1 MNLKVVKAA
10 LALHALVLGAPA
22 AHAQAVTKP
31 TTIAAQAD
39 QQQIEQRATA
49 LQAAVQQAAKAHKL
63 KQTAADA
70 LYKELAGVKASV
82 QELAPKQGFV
92 SAAEKASYQRV
103 FAKAERAV
111 AGQP

>member
-1 MNLKVVKAA
+1 MNLTVIKAA
-10 LALHALVLGAPA
+10 FALTALALGAPA
-22 AHAQAVTKP
+22 AHAQVFPQTTTP
-31 TTIAAQAD
+31 TAQAD

-49 LQAAVQQAAKAHKL
+49 LQAAVQQAAKAQKL
-63 KQTAADA
+63 KQPAADA

-103 FAKAERAV
+103 FAKAECAI
-111 AGQP
+111 AGQK